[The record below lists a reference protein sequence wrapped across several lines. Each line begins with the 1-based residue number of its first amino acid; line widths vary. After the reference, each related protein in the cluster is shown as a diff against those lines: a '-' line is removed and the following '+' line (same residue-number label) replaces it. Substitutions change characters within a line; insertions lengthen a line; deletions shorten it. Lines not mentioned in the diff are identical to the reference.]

1 MVNMNFDK
9 FNSIQQK
16 HKSRYIGGDK
26 SQQQGINDPEY
37 NDNQNTDKSPGATG
51 RDKQR

>member
-26 SQQQGINDPEY
+26 TQQQGINDHRY
-37 NDNQNTDKSPGATG
+37 NDNQNSQKSPGATG
-51 RDKQR
+51 RKFPL